1 MIQAPSPAAMPS
13 HGLIALGQ
21 TEIALAQTK
30 KEWPGRPL
38 LFQAEAHGL
47 GHMTEQRDWGSAPF
61 VADTLGAERGNSAT
75 QYETASAMSVFIS
88 LFVIRFKMNSL
99 HCIST
104 LAVFG

>member
-1 MIQAPSPAAMPS
+1 MIRALSPAAMPS

-21 TEIALAQTK
+21 TEIALAQTE

-61 VADTLGAERGNSAT
+61 VADALGAERGNSAT
-75 QYETASAMSVFIS
+75 RYETASAMSVFIS
-88 LFVIRFKMNSL
+88 LFAIRFKMKSL
-99 HCIST
+99 RCINT
-104 LAVFG
+104 HAGFG